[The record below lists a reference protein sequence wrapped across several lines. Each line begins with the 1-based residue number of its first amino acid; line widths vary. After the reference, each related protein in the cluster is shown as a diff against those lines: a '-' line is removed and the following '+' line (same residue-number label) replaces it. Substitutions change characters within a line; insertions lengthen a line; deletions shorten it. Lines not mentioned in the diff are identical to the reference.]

1 MSNVFDLVTDFYN
14 QDEDWNTVLRQKYAE
29 SFLRSCAWQGASDDE
44 LLRYWDHITMLC
56 LYLGNAENYLGDMSA
71 DDFIDCVAWCGRN
84 VSEFSLQDNEVLSFF
99 ATMTKLYEFLAAK
112 NIITNAEPP
121 VLAQEKL
128 FRDGKIIMMD
138 KTGHFYSKYDEYNRN
153 ATEDLP
159 AKIFL
164 NIGERLQNLLEALR
178 TFFADRKYH
187 RDIERAAFLYSG
199 IFLSGGAEE
208 KPGTEEYAQCF
219 WDYFLFDYIMIET
232 DKNPLQYF
240 YDEICAGQFSED
252 GQVNKD
258 VLEELLKAQLVL
270 FSIKETSDDGIYS
283 CTDFLTGEN
292 YSLLLPVEDNIDKEA
307 FLFLGHIFYNR
318 SMVMNFVR
326 GMTIPKSSRK
336 KLFQVMEKAR
346 QWMAVRYG
354 GKLSWTEFIRR
365 NPMFIR
371 HCSLIYSAY
380 VKLDGFNY
388 THNIIDYHPQPI
400 AADDRVAQL
409 IAEMMKPYAF
419 TAYDI
424 FLAQTMW
431 SDFIAGSQQK
441 VKLPDLWAA
450 GIISNFIAVNGVYN
464 YNATAVSEMCH
475 NIPESAIAQA
485 AAQIKEKLQIILH
498 DPRYINEEGL
508 LLMLLS

>member
-1 MSNVFDLVTDFYN
+1 MNNVFDLVTDFYN
-14 QDEDWNTVLRQKYAE
+14 QDEDWNTVLQQKYAE
-29 SFLRSCAWQGASDDE
+29 SFLRSCAWQGADNDT
-44 LLRYWDHITMLC
+44 LVKYWDHMTMLC
-56 LYLGNAENYLGDMSA
+56 LYLGNAENYLGDMSP

-84 VSEFSLQDNEVLSFF
+84 VSEFSLQDDEVLGFL
-99 ATMTKLYEFLAAK
+99 ATMTKLYNYLAAK
-112 NIITNAEPP
+112 HIITNSDAP

-128 FRDGKIIMMD
+128 FSNGKMIMLD
-138 KTGHFYSKYDEYNRN
+138 TEGHFYDKYAEYNRN

-164 NIGERLQNLLEALR
+164 NIGDRLQNLLEALR
-178 TFFADRKYH
+178 TFFADKKYH

-199 IFLSGGAEE
+199 IFLSGGADE

-219 WDYFLFDYIMIET
+219 WDYFLFDYIMIDA

-240 YDEICAGQFSED
+240 YDEICAGQFSAE
-252 GQVNKD
+252 GKVNKD
-258 VLEELLKAQLVL
+258 VLGELLKAQLVL
-270 FSIKETSDDGIYS
+270 FSIKETSDDGMYL
-283 CTDFLTGEN
+283 CRDFLTGES
-292 YSLLLPVEDNIDKEA
+292 YSLLLPVEEDIDKDA

-326 GMTIPKSSRK
+326 GMLIPKSAQK
-336 KLFQVMEKAR
+336 KLLQVMEKAR

-354 GKLSWTEFIRR
+354 GNLSWEEFIRR
-365 NPMFIR
+365 NSMFVR

-388 THNIIDYHPQPI
+388 THNITGYHPQSI
-400 AADDRVAQL
+400 NNDDRVCQL
-409 IAEMMKPYAF
+409 IKEMMRPYAF

-431 SDFIAGSQQK
+431 SDFLAVYQRP
-441 VKLPDLWAA
+441 VKLPELWAA
-450 GIISNFIAVNGVYN
+450 GIISNFISANGVYN
-464 YNATAVSEMCH
+464 YDASAVSEMCH
-475 NIPESAIAQA
+475 NIPESVIKQKAG
-485 AAQIKEKLQIILH
+485 QIGEILRIEAH